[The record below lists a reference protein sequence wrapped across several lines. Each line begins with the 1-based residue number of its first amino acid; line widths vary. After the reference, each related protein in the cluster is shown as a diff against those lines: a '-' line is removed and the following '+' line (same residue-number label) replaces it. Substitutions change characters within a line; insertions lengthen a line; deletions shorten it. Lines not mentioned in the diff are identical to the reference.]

1 MSGADWSK
9 IQYVWNTLRVT
20 AGKCYQMHGICL
32 SKADTSH
39 Q

>member
-20 AGKCYQMHGICL
+20 AGKCLLPFAISGLREL
-32 SKADTSH
+32 S
-39 Q
+39 QRN